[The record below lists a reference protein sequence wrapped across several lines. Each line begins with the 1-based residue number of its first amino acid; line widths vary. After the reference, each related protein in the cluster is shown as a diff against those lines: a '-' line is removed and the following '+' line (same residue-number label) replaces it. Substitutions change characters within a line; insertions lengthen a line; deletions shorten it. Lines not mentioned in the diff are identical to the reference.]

1 MTRLLLSTLLL
12 AVALSAAE
20 PVHLGKSLGEWK
32 ADLASSERTTRLL
45 AARSLGEMGIAGAD
59 GALEALTTALAS
71 EDSAVRYWAAVALG
85 EMGSRAASAK
95 PALEKAM
102 QDDAPEVRVW
112 AAHALVRQGDAAAGV
127 AALADVLGSEER
139 GARLQAITALDQ
151 LGEAGRPA
159 VPQLKKAVG
168 DDFDYVG
175 RIARHAL
182 WVLGE
187 RPCPY
192 RDCD

>member
-1 MTRLLLSTLLL
+1 M
-12 AVALSAAE
+12 A
-20 PVHLGKSLGEWK
+20 
-32 ADLASSERTTRLL
+32 
-45 AARSLGEMGIAGAD
+45 IAGAD
-59 GALEALTTALAS
+59 GALEVLKGALDS
-71 EDSAVRYWAAVALG
+71 KDSAVRYWAAVALG
-85 EMGSRAASAK
+85 EMGPRASKAAG
-95 PALEKAM
+95 ALRDTLRDA
-102 QDDAPEVRVW
+102 APEVRVW
-112 AAHALVRQGDAAAGV
+112 AAYALVRQGDRDAGV
-127 AALADVLGSEER
+127 PALIETLGSEER
-139 GARLQAITALDQ
+139 GARLQAVTALDQ

-159 VPQLKKAVG
+159 VPQLRKAVG

>member
-1 MTRLLLSTLLL
+1 MTRLLLLIFLVAASVSL
-12 AVALSAAE
+12 AE
-20 PVHLGKSLGEWK
+20 TTHLGKSIEGWK
-32 ADLASSERTTRLL
+32 TDLASEDRTTRLL
-45 AARSLGEMGIAGAD
+45 AARSLGEMGVAGAD
-59 GALEALTTALAS
+59 GALEALIAALS
-71 EDSAVRYWAAVALG
+71 HRDSAVRYWAAVALG
-85 EMGSRAASAK
+85 ELGDKAAGAASA
-95 PALEKAM
+95 LTKATG
-102 QDDAPEVRVW
+102 DEAPEVRVW
-112 AAHALVRQGDAAAGV
+112 AAYALVRQGRSDGGLPV
-127 AALADVLGSEER
+127 LIEVLADPER
-139 GARLQAITALDQ
+139 GARLQAVTALDQ

-159 VPQLKKAVG
+159 ATAMQKAVQ